1 MNLQPVSSSQGGPKP
16 IRGWLLGILIIVI
29 LIAAGFYG
37 WLYLG
42 KRAGTQPTAQK
53 SAATDELSSLE
64 NDLKSVDSDLDQLD
78 KIDASEDETPNL
90 EGTR

>member
-1 MNLQPVSSSQGGPKP
+1 MNQQPKP
-16 IRGWLLGILIIVI
+16 IRGWLLGILIIVV

-42 KRAGTQPTAQK
+42 KMAATQPTTQK
-53 SAATDELSSLE
+53 SPTTDELSSME
-64 NDLKSVDSDLDQLD
+64 NDLKSVDSDFDQLD

-90 EGTR
+90 EEAR